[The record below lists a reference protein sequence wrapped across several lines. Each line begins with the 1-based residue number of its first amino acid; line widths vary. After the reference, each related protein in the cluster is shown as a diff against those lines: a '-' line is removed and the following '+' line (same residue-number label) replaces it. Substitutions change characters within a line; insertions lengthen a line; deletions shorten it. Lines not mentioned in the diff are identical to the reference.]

1 MLIGPDWSRR
11 CQRQSFMAANSQLTP
26 EFVLNFFK
34 NFTVFSLNGRDLAN
48 VKNADETIYD
58 FFKVKSSY
66 DVSSANGTTTIT
78 RTAVSNMTDDDLK
91 AILKKQM
98 SQAGQE
104 VDDTQLEQIWG
115 QLKAMGMTS
124 CTIDMNDVS
133 NFGNGGWQSSANTK
147 ATIKAVGATI
157 KVNAATSL
165 AQ

>member
-1 MLIGPDWSRR
+1 
-11 CQRQSFMAANSQLTP
+11 MAANSQLTP

-133 NFGNGGWQSSANTK
+133 NLAM
-147 ATIKAVGATI
+147 
-157 KVNAATSL
+157 AAGSRRPTQRLPSRPL
-165 AQ
+165 APPLRSTPLRRLRSRAYRCG